1 MDFIQMHLQAL
12 AVVSIHMCKCESPK
26 HNSAVLILISLHGKK
41 KQNKELSAFF
51 PPPFAVSIIQPV

>member
-1 MDFIQMHLQAL
+1 MHLQAL